1 MRIEKCSHRCR
12 HQKIGD
18 CSFSQIFFS
27 QSNIIPMF
35 NCCLLKNGERQEC
48 TFFPDE
54 KRGLKI
60 TFGCSS
66 VLYNFLLKCV

>member
-1 MRIEKCSHRCR
+1 YHRCNNN
-12 HQKIGD
+12 KKA
-18 CSFSQIFFS
+18 SKFLFS

-60 TFGCSS
+60 TFGW
-66 VLYNFLLKCV
+66 VLLIMHNKITIKQRNHNIKH